1 MSVLL
6 RRKSKRTRATRW
18 VHNWFDFA
26 ALAAAYVV
34 TFLPQRVDRWMV
46 AATMPVYRTVL
57 RHKTESVAAKMERLL
72 GTSPQDRSWQD
83 VALEYWKM
91 RAEAHWLRVR
101 SLHRRGAPVD
111 ISLDGLEHLEA
122 ALVEGNG
129 AILWRS
135 FFCSSHIPKQ
145 ALGEAGYPLVHL
157 SDWDHG
163 ARGFNLPGLRLFAPL
178 WIRAEVRH
186 LEERVVKPRGA
197 SLDYMRRLQ
206 DALQANM
213 VLSIFGNL
221 RGRAPIR
228 AELLGTQRRLAS
240 GAPSLAHSTG
250 AGLLTMYAVRTGPNR
265 FRVVIERPLPVDR
278 GLDRRAFVEAA
289 VAEYVRR
296 VDATVRRHPDSWYRW
311 SIFRDH
317 AES

>member
-1 MSVLL
+1 MWSRSFRSEWIGGWWQ
-6 RRKSKRTRATRW
+6 RRCRSIGRCFVTRLSPW
-18 VHNWFDFA
+18 
-26 ALAAAYVV
+26 
-34 TFLPQRVDRWMV
+34 PQKWSGCSARH
-46 AATMPVYRTVL
+46 PRTVPGRTL
-57 RHKTESVAAKMERLL
+57 RSNIGRCEQKPI
-72 GTSPQDRSWQD
+72 G
-83 VALEYWKM
+83 
-91 RAEAHWLRVR
+91 LRVR

-129 AILWRS
+129 AILWWS

-250 AGLLTMYAVRTGPNR
+250 AGLLTMYAVRTGSNR